1 MKRQSRDLELLDQ
14 FATAALQGRLAS
26 LPCAESYAEARHAKY
41 AYDMA
46 NLMLIE
52 RQKHVKNFSETA

>member
-1 MKRQSRDLELLDQ
+1 MKRQSSDLDLLDK
-14 FATAALQGRLAS
+14 FAMASLQGRLAG
-26 LPCAESYAEARHAKY
+26 LNQIESYAEARHAKY